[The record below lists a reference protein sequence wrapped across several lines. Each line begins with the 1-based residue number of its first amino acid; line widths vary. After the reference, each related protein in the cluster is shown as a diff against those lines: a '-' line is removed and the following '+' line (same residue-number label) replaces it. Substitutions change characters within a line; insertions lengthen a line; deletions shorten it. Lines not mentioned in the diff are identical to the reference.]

1 MKFEN
6 YLQRAELISLQNFL
20 KHGGETFIP
29 TSDKKYSERI
39 TEARRKAKNF
49 FEERFTDIN
58 EFDRIY
64 GCFDEQVSEYY
75 EDVFFEIGIIVG
87 AKIGFQ
93 FREKME
99 ELI

>member
-6 YLQRAELISLQNFL
+6 YLQRAELISLQNFI
-20 KHGGETFIP
+20 KFGGETTIP
-29 TSDKKYSERI
+29 TSNKKYSERLA
-39 TEARRKAKNF
+39 EARKKALNF
-49 FEERFTDIN
+49 FEEKFPDMD

-64 GCFDEQVSEYY
+64 GYFDDQVTEY
-75 EDVFFEIGIIVG
+75 EEVFFEIGIIVG

-99 ELI
+99 ELS

>member
-49 FEERFTDIN
+49 FEEKFPDID

-64 GCFDEQVSEYY
+64 GYFDEQVNEY
-75 EDVFFEIGIIVG
+75 EEVFFEIGIIVG

-99 ELI
+99 ELA

>member
-39 TEARRKAKNF
+39 TQARRKAKNF
-49 FEERFTDIN
+49 FEEKFPDIDD
-58 EFDRIY
+58 FDRIY
-64 GCFDEQVSEYY
+64 GYFDEQVSEA
-75 EDVFFEIGIIVG
+75 VG
-87 AKIGFQ
+87 SCDSPHSPQRPRRGVIFLGRAF
-93 FREKME
+93 
-99 ELI
+99 L